1 MTLAKKTA
9 ALNERFTGKLEFLQN
24 NYYTYRD
31 YALVGTKGFVF
42 EGPFYIDRRGHV
54 VGWDEKN
61 EEHARKIVEREQ
73 ERLRISFEAAKADG
87 YRKYILFLHYPPTSI
102 LEDESVFT
110 RMAEEYHA
118 EQVIYAHSH
127 GESRFYDSV
136 LGEKNGVEYRLV
148 SGDFLQ
154 WKPVKLLD

>member
-1 MTLAKKTA
+1 M
-9 ALNERFTGKLEFLQN
+9 
-24 NYYTYRD
+24 
-31 YALVGTKGFVF
+31 
-42 EGPFYIDRRGHV
+42 
-54 VGWDEKN
+54 
-61 EEHARKIVEREQ
+61 
-73 ERLRISFEAAKADG
+73 
-87 YRKYILFLHYPPTSI
+87 FLHYPPTSI

-118 EQVIYAHSH
+118 EQVVYAHSH

-136 LGEKNGVEYRLV
+136 LGQKNGVEYKLV